1 MLTALIVIVSIALA
15 GFIIYDLVENANEKK
30 AVQKEERLRSA
41 QQRQREEEEK
51 KRQEEAAFTAKMDS
65 LVASYG
71 QCTSD
76 IYLWGK
82 NTNLENHILIFEEGS
97 MLVVKGEE
105 IPFSKVLGFALNDDT
120 ETIVQN
126 TTQYT
131 STTKTSTGSM
141 LGRAVV
147 GGVLLGGVGALAG
160 VSTAKKETTTV
171 PTIGSSTST
180 TKHHYVLYLQ
190 LDDLSNPTLEIKLG
204 SDTKKAQSVA
214 SIFNIIIQR
223 NK

>member
-1 MLTALIVIVSIALA
+1 MITALIVIVFISLA
-15 GFIIYDLVENANEKK
+15 GFIIYDLAENASEKK
-30 AVQKEERLRSA
+30 AIQKEERLKIAR
-41 QQRQREEEEK
+41 QRQLEEEEK
-51 KRQEEAAFTAKMDS
+51 RRQEEAAFTAKLDI
-65 LVASYG
+65 LEASYG

-82 NTNLENHILIFEEGS
+82 NSNLENHILIFEEGS
-97 MLVVKGEE
+97 MLVMKGEE

-160 VSTAKKETTTV
+160 ASTAKKETTTV
-171 PTIGSSTST
+171 PTVGTSTST
-180 TKHHYVLYLQ
+180 TKHHYVLYLS
-190 LDDLSNPTLEIKLG
+190 LDDLSNPTREIKLG
-204 SDTKKAQSVA
+204 SDTKKAQNVA

>member
-1 MLTALIVIVSIALA
+1 MITALIVIVFISLA
-15 GFIIYDLVENANEKK
+15 GFIIYDLAENASEKK
-30 AVQKEERLRSA
+30 AIQKEERLKIAR
-41 QQRQREEEEK
+41 QRQLEEEEK
-51 KRQEEAAFTAKMDS
+51 RRQEEAAFTAKLDS
-65 LVASYG
+65 LEASYG

-82 NTNLENHILIFEEGS
+82 NSNLENHILIFEEGS
-97 MLVVKGEE
+97 MLVMKGEE

-160 VSTAKKETTTV
+160 ASTAKKETTTV
-171 PTIGSSTST
+171 PTVGTSTST
-180 TKHHYVLYLQ
+180 TKHHYVLYLS
-190 LDDLSNPTLEIKLG
+190 LDDLSNPTREIKLG
-204 SDTKKAQSVA
+204 SDTKKAQNVA